1 MNMRISSLTRASKE
15 PAKWLGVFCFG
26 QIVQYGFHLFFSG
39 YTYVSQQLASCAIAG
54 VVSMLFIIIGT
65 LIVENPYYY
74 GSHEEREEDIGYHP
88 QEKTYAE
95 YKAEAESQ
103 ETAVQESTEK
113 DEVIPQIYGTD

>member
-1 MNMRISSLTRASKE
+1 MNTKTSIRTRVSNDA
-15 PAKWLGVFCFG
+15 AKWLGVFCFG

-39 YTYVSQQLASCAIAG
+39 NSYVSQQLANCAIAG

-74 GSHEEREEDIGYHP
+74 GTHEEREEDIGYHP

-95 YKAEAESQ
+95 YKAEAEAQ
-103 ETAVQESTEK
+103 ETAAQESME
-113 DEVIPQIYGTD
+113 EVIPRIYGTD

>member
-74 GSHEEREEDIGYHP
+74 GTHEEREEDIGYHP

-95 YKAEAESQ
+95 YKAEAEAQ
-103 ETAVQESTEK
+103 ETAAQESME
-113 DEVIPQIYGTD
+113 EVIPRIYGTD